1 MNDPGRYKNWTRA
14 SRSGITLRR
23 GYLSMCELDSGGSSR
38 DSLYVF
44 AGAFNK
50 LNERVGVIG
59 G

>member
-1 MNDPGRYKNWTRA
+1 
-14 SRSGITLRR
+14 
-23 GYLSMCELDSGGSSR
+23 MCELDSGGSSR